1 MKTDKPDKL
10 RKLQERREAAQ
21 SDDVRA
27 EIQKMIDHYFLSTE
41 MPGRKRPG
49 KERDDHKR
57 KTKRDR
63 EYI

>member
-1 MKTDKPDKL
+1 MKEDKDKL
-10 RKLQERREAAQ
+10 KKLQARRDAAQ
-21 SDDVRA
+21 ADDVRA
-27 EIQKMIDHYFLSTE
+27 EWQKKIDHYFLSTE